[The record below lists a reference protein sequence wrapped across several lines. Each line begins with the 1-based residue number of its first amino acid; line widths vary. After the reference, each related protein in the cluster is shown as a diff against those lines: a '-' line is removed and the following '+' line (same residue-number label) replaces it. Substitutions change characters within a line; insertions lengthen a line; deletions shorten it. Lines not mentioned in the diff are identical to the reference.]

1 MKSIFVKNK
10 RYNSNRGFTI
20 VEMVTVIAI
29 FAAFTSVVLVNLTDF
44 NTSISTE
51 NIAQDVAL
59 VVRESQAKAVSGVT
73 DGNFVL
79 GSKPSWGVRV
89 DSEESVF
96 YHFADL
102 NNNGRYN
109 AGGGCESPSNECR
122 DIITLPSG
130 YTFGKI
136 CAISLSSGFEDCG
149 LGSVTLTFTRPQQIP
164 YVVDQSSG
172 LPTEYTR
179 VSIEIVNQ
187 QGSVKNVVVGR
198 LGEITVE

>member
-1 MKSIFVKNK
+1 MKNFSRKYKKHIS
-10 RYNSNRGFTI
+10 NSGFTI
-20 VEMVTVIAI
+20 IEMITVISI
-29 FAAFTSVVLVNLTDF
+29 FAAFAGIVLANLTDF

-73 DGNFVL
+73 DGNFVS
-79 GSKPSWGVRV
+79 GAKPSWGVRI
-89 DSEESVF
+89 DRDESTF

-109 AGGGCESPSNECR
+109 AGGGCENPLNECR
-122 DIITLPSG
+122 DVINLPSG
-130 YTFGKI
+130 YSFGKI

-149 LGSVTLTFTRPQQIP
+149 LSSVTLTFTRPQQVP

-187 QGSVKNVVVGR
+187 QGSIKKVIVGR